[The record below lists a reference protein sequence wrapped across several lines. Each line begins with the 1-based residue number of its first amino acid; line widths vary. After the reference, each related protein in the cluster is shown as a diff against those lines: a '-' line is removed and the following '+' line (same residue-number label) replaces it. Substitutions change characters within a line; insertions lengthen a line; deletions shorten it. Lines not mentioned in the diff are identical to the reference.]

1 MGGSRSKEG
10 QILFY
15 DFIPVRGSCLW
26 QSSLFC
32 SFPEDL
38 FCITTQIVNDNY
50 LCAGIKILQLYGVCV
65 IFGVSL
71 WKVHIVLKIDS

>member
-1 MGGSRSKEG
+1 MTKYR
-10 QILFY
+10 
-15 DFIPVRGSCLW
+15 
-26 QSSLFC
+26 SLFC

-71 WKVHIVLKIDS
+71 